1 MKSLESWSSLVS
13 SQSVF
18 FQSLVFP
25 VMVWSIVRH
34 VLTIV
39 EVPFEFVFED
49 AVAVEDLE
57 VPDGLAFEDVKVPD
71 GFVFEDV
78 EVP

>member
-1 MKSLESWSSLVS
+1 
-13 SQSVF
+13 
-18 FQSLVFP
+18 
-25 VMVWSIVRH
+25 MVWSIVRH
-34 VLTIV
+34 VLTFV
-39 EVPFEFVFED
+39 EVPFVLED
-49 AVAVEDLE
+49 VVAVEDLE